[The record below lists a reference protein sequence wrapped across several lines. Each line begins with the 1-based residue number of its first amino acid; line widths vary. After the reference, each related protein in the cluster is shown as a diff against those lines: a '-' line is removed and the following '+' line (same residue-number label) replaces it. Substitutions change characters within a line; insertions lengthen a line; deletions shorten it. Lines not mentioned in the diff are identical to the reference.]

1 MEKSTGNSELSVGVK
16 ILDFDHREM
25 TEAIHEIGEALARDE
40 DPRQTSSLLHRL
52 AEFTLT
58 HFALEEEM
66 MAATKFP
73 KMCRACQGA
82 CYPSRPGGLGSGSSF
97 AEKPERAAH
106 PSHSK

>member
-73 KMCRACQGA
+73 KMGQHL
-82 CYPSRPGGLGSGSSF
+82 SLI
-97 AEKPERAAH
+97 H
-106 PSHSK
+106 I